1 MDNPFDKA
9 VAAALRGKQ
18 AEKDIPLY
26 TVVESTDIPERTLI
40 RYLKGQR
47 PIPLSKLIAITDA
60 LGEDPGVII
69 KSAVESVQVAQEQS
83 RV

>member
-26 TVVESTDIPERTLI
+26 VVAEATEIPVRTLI
-40 RYLKGQR
+40 RYMKGQR
-47 PIPLSKLIAITDA
+47 PIPLSKMIAIA
-60 LGEDPGVII
+60 GAIGEDASVIV
-69 KSAVESVQVAQEQS
+69 KAAVESVQVAQQQQ

>member
-1 MDNPFDKA
+1 MDNAFDKA

-26 TVVESTDIPERTLI
+26 AVAEAAGIPERTLI

-47 PIPLSKLIAITDA
+47 PMPLSKMIAIA
-60 LGEDPGVII
+60 GAIGEDPALII
-69 KSAVESVQVAQEQS
+69 KAAVESVQVGQQ
-83 RV
+83 

>member
-1 MDNPFDKA
+1 MDNPFDAA
-9 VAAALRGKQ
+9 VAAILRGKR

-26 TVVESTDIPERTLI
+26 VVAETTEIPERTLI

-47 PIPLSKLIAITDA
+47 PIPLSKMIAIA
-60 LGEDPGVII
+60 GAIGEDPGFVI
-69 KSAVESVQVAQEQS
+69 KAAVESVQVAEQQQ

>member
-18 AEKDIPLY
+18 AEKEIPLY
-26 TVVESTDIPERTLI
+26 EVVESTGIPERTLI

-47 PIPLSKLIAITDA
+47 PIPLSKMIAIA
-60 LGEDPGVII
+60 RAIRVDPGLII
-69 KSAVESVQVAQEQS
+69 KAAVESVQVAEQQQ